1 MSFWY
6 LVISTSEEKGLVAD
20 PGKKTSVFSDLV
32 VWVCWVKVV
41 AKRMLNQKPVCNL
54 LITVHYQ
61 SNLYRL
67 DGCLQLAWKMQICL
81 QTLDN

>member
-6 LVISTSEEKGLVAD
+6 IVISTSEEKGLVAD
-20 PGKKTSVFSDLV
+20 PGKKQVYSLTWL
-32 VWVCWVKVV
+32 WVCWVKVV
-41 AKRMLNQKPVCNL
+41 AKRMLHQKPACNL